1 MKKISRLKKACCLFS
16 CISLAATS
24 FVLPQVSVKASD
36 EVKKFDPQT
45 TMWTN
50 TCVEMVLDEDST
62 TKYSNM
68 AEVDPNASSKNDR
81 GNQCPYASAG

>member
-16 CISLAATS
+16 CVSLAATS

-68 AEVDPNASSKNDR
+68 AEVDPNASSKNDS
-81 GNQCPYASAG
+81 GHQSPYA